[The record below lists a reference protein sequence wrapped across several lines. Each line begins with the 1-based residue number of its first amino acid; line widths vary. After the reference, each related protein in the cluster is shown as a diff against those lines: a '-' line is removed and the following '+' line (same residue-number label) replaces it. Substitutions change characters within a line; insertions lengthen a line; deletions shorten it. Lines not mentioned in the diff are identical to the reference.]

1 MRDVCRYHHGIDKN
15 KILRAVNLVVPKSK
29 TIREFGL
36 VFVSP
41 QKMAEL
47 NLKYRRQNKPT
58 NILSFAGLSRELG
71 SGDPF
76 KSVQGRPE
84 WSRTG
89 DPFKSVQ
96 GRPERSRTGDVVVC
110 PKVAVAEAKKYG
122 FTQKNWMTR
131 LIVHAILHLA
141 GYDHK
146 TQRAELE
153 MERLENKTCEKLG
166 VLI

>member
-15 KILRAVNLVVPKSK
+15 KILRAVNLVVPKHK
-29 TIREFGL
+29 IIREFGL

-71 SGDPF
+71 SGD
-76 KSVQGRPE
+76 
-84 WSRTG
+84 
-89 DPFKSVQ
+89 
-96 GRPERSRTGDVVVC
+96 VVVC

-141 GYDHK
+141 GYNHK
-146 TQRAELE
+146 TFEGETVMKHLE
-153 MERLENKTCEKLG
+153 DKVCGKLFEIY
-166 VLI
+166 L